1 MTFVPKCVIVKAI
14 VFLFNIHTIYY
25 YNDDSSSIMSDTTEL
40 DYDFEDVFVD
50 KIESDI
56 DKGILVVTVQ
66 GL

>member
-1 MTFVPKCVIVKAI
+1 MIVKAI

-50 KIESDI
+50 RIESDI
-56 DKGILVVTVQ
+56 D
-66 GL
+66 